1 MPRSRASRSK
11 IIWAV
16 TTSLADWLAAVMSS
30 NPTVLKMVTAK
41 YSASVRVSWWVLKLA
56 GAGPRHHE
64 VGRGEQQHR
73 GGHIFATVPEVAA
86 IFRWDSR
93 TLRRLIRE
101 GKIPAVAGDNA
112 YRVPVAWLRAQAE
125 AGE

>member
-1 MPRSRASRSK
+1 MPAKTRTETDETDTAAERMRA
-11 IIWAV
+11 
-16 TTSLADWLAAVMSS
+16 LA
-30 NPTVLKMVTAK
+30 LK
-41 YSASVRVSWWVLKLA
+41 
-56 GAGPRHHE
+56 
-64 VGRGEQQHR
+64 
-73 GGHIFATVPEVAA
+73 GHIFATVPEVAA

-93 TLRRLIRE
+93 TVRRLIRE